1 MQVDSFSKIIF
12 VHIPRTGGS
21 WFGYSWR
28 SNYDGRGDYNLRQG
42 NLVNSKNKKQTPIG
56 RHGTIK
62 GIKQKFQTIDA
73 DITGYKFITLVREPI
88 DRVLSAWSW
97 FSEVNQ
103 TAKRQ
108 KWKTIDHML
117 DAHEKGIGKTEMY
130 PQTYWLKEDDAKF
143 DHIFRFED
151 LLKGH
156 DVIRKYFPD
165 FPKRG
170 KPVRFRNNTRK
181 SWLKRQ
187 GRHDGYKK
195 YLDKKQ
201 IDRIKE
207 LYKEDIDYLAE
218 YYD

>member
-28 SNYDGRGDYNLRQG
+28 SHYDGRGDYNLRNG
-42 NLVNSKNKKQTPIG
+42 YLVNNKNKKETPIG

-62 GIKQKFQTIDA
+62 GIKEKFKVIDA
-73 DITGYKFITLVREPI
+73 DISEYKFITIVREPI

-97 FSEVNQ
+97 FSEVNK
-103 TAKRQ
+103 TAERQ
-108 KWKTIDHML
+108 KWKSIDHML
-117 DAHEKGIGKTEMY
+117 DAFEKGIGKTEMY
-130 PQTYWLKEDDAKF
+130 PQSYWLKEPGAKF

-151 LLKGH
+151 VLEGH
-156 DVIRKYFPD
+156 EVIRKHFPD

-170 KPVRFRNNTRK
+170 KPVKFRNNSPK
-181 SWLKRQ
+181 HWLSRQ
-187 GRHDGYKK
+187 GRHEGYRK
-195 YLDKKQ
+195 YLNEKQ
-201 IDRIKE
+201 IDRIKTI
-207 LYKEDIDYLAE
+207 YKEDIEFLSE